1 MIGTNRR
8 NSLFAWTC
16 LAFVVL
22 TACRGSGTR
31 AVDHATIPITRASGL
46 VFVEVGFGDGLPLFS
61 LLDTGASASA
71 IDAARA
77 RDLPSMGSSEVVGTT
92 GSIQVENVELK
103 GLRLGSFDL
112 PVLRATRRDLGGLL
126 SPGGRRVEMILGS
139 DALAGLALTIDF
151 RAGTIEVSRASREE
165 DGESVPMSLDNGIP
179 TIPATVG
186 GVDLWLRI
194 DTGASLFETKDV
206 YLNVPARVWNAMRA
220 WSPELEPT
228 SQLQGTGA
236 NGEAVPLPVAKVQ
249 GARIGPIELD
259 AVFVIVQPEVGY
271 FADPGAKG
279 FVGNNFLEKL
289 GRVTLDYGAGRL
301 RTPTAA
307 PPP

>member
-1 MIGTNRR
+1 MNR
-8 NSLFAWTC
+8 SKKPSPWVW
-16 LAFVVL
+16 LAVL
-22 TACRGSGTR
+22 ALSACRSSAARTESRATVPFTR
-31 AVDHATIPITRASGL
+31 AFGL
-46 VFVEVGFGDGLPLFS
+46 VYVEVSSGDGPPLLS

-77 RDLPSMGSSEVVGTT
+77 RELPSMGTSEVVGTT

-103 GLRLGSFDL
+103 GLRLGSLDL
-112 PVLRATRRDLGGLL
+112 PVLRATLRDLGGLL
-126 SPGGRRVEMILGS
+126 SPEGRRVEMILGS

-151 RAGTIEVSRASREE
+151 HAGTIEVSRESREDE
-165 DGESVPMSLDNGIP
+165 GEGVPMLLDNGIP
-179 TIPATVG
+179 TIEATVG

-206 YLNVPARVWNAMRA
+206 YLNVPARVWDAMRA

-249 GARIGPIELD
+249 GVRIGPIEL
-259 AVFVIVQPEVGY
+259 ASVFVIVQPEVGY
-271 FADPGAKG
+271 FSDPGAKG